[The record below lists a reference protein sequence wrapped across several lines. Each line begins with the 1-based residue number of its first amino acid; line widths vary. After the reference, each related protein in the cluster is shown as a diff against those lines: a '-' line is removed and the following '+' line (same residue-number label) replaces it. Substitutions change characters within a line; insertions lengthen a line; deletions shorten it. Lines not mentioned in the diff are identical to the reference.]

1 MTNTLDL
8 QARLSAALPEQG
20 NLVVT
25 EAIKAARRL
34 GLPLYLVG
42 GVVRD
47 MLMGRAIK
55 DLDLVVEGDAV
66 RLASALAEALSGE
79 VIARSQFGTAKLL
92 VLEQSIDVVTAR
104 RETYKNPGALPTVFP
119 GTIADDLARR
129 DFTVSSIALRL
140 EPTPMQLLDPAGGQR
155 DIQQR
160 LIRVLHAASLQDD
173 ATRIM
178 RAVRYEQRLG
188 FHLEQQTE
196 KLLRRNLH
204 MLDAI
209 SGDRLRRELD
219 LIFREEQA
227 GPTLLRAMELGAM
240 AALYPHFPDAQ
251 TMKQHLKRLSSSGDM
266 AQPIHY
272 LALLTYSMKADERE
286 GFIQRLTLT
295 ATWAKVVRDV
305 ALATESAIYLTTES
319 SPAVVSRRLRG
330 LSPEAVQVAGMLAG
344 SEGAQ
349 RNLHLY
355 IQEWRHVR
363 PSLTGHDLTR
373 LGVPPGPQIGKLLEE
388 LRDARLEGW
397 VRTKADEEV
406 LVTNL
411 LAG

>member
-8 QARLSAALPEQG
+8 QARLSAALPERG

-47 MLMGRAIK
+47 MLMGRAIR
-55 DLDLVVEGDAV
+55 DVDLVVEGDAV

-79 VIARSQFGTAKLL
+79 VVARSQFGTAKLR
-92 VLEQSIDVVTAR
+92 VLEQSVDVVTAR
-104 RETYKNPGALPTVFP
+104 RETYKKPGALPTVFP

-129 DFTVSSIALRL
+129 DFTISSIALRL
-140 EPTPMQLLDPAGGQR
+140 EPTPTQLLDPAGGQR

-160 LIRVLHAASLQDD
+160 LIRVLHATSLQDD

-196 KLLRRNLH
+196 KFLRRNLH
-204 MLDAI
+204 MLDTI

-227 GPTLLRAMELGAM
+227 GPTLLRAVELGAM
-240 AALYPHFPDAQ
+240 AALYPHLPDAP
-251 TMKQHLKRLSSSGDM
+251 TMKQQLKRLSSSRGL
-266 AQPIHY
+266 AQPLHY
-272 LALLTYSMKADERE
+272 LALLAYSMKDDERE

-295 ATWAKVVRDV
+295 ATWAKAVRDV
-305 ALATESAIYLTTES
+305 ALARESAAYLTTES
-319 SPAVVSRRLRG
+319 SPAVVWRRLRG

-344 SEGAQ
+344 SEGAR

-363 PSLTGHDLTR
+363 PRLTGHDLTR
-373 LGVPPGPQIGKLLEE
+373 LGVPPGPQIGNLLEE
-388 LRDARLEGW
+388 LRDARLEGR
-397 VRTKADEEV
+397 VRARADEEV
-406 LVTNL
+406 LVTKR